1 MSFKV
6 TVLPSNVVQIDYS
19 TSSLFAH
26 EGNIKSSF
34 GIYARDISDLIKAL
48 EDAGFK
54 QDKESEKNGI

>member
-1 MSFKV
+1 MPFKV
-6 TVLPSNVVQIDYS
+6 TVLPSNIVQIDYS
-19 TSSLFAH
+19 TPSLFAR
-26 EGNIKSSF
+26 EGQIKSSF